1 MQEQTRACPVAKFR
15 VGFVWNQE
23 QVLGEFHDDF
33 APIGIELMG
42 EFEQPGVVVREDWG
56 A

>member
-1 MQEQTRACPVAKFR
+1 MQDLTRAGQVVEFR
-15 VGFVWNQE
+15 VGFIRNQE

-33 APIGIELMG
+33 APIGIELMS
-42 EFEQPGVVVREDWG
+42 EFEQPGVEVREDWG